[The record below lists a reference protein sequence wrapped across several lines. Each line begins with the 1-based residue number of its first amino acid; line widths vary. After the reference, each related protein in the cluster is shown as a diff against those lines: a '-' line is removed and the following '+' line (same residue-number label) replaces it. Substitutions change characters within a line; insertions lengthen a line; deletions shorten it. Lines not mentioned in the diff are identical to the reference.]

1 MSRRERNFPGPRAL
15 LVLATLLSAG
25 PVFAQSTVGFADP
38 RDTRA
43 LLDYRLP
50 TWSYRIWSLS
60 GGLNGGGNDY
70 STEERKSI
78 RNQFSSAL
86 ASDLIWRRMSDIQ
99 DRHLAAR
106 VSGDYRRQHDGN
118 ETHVRSDHELNGL
131 VKAQG
136 MIRRYLRPGGFY
148 GGLMVEAHQ
157 SYQERIQEEAWPED
171 DEVPDQYSRRTHGL
185 IQGDIGV
192 GRLRDVTPIIRA
204 QRLSERLVALGR
216 SRLTRGQ
223 ILRVADVLATE
234 QGYRKV
240 FDRPERNFWSDVL
253 EPMLEGQ
260 DSLTPYEIFY
270 LRDVMSES
278 VGSRW
283 EGAQTG
289 FRAVYQGT
297 DGDSPAGKLIID
309 ERELSIFAD
318 WAHNLSLEH
327 QLGAQVSGGYHWQ
340 VWNGDKRE
348 FGKISVRLF
357 HFWCLAD
364 RYSLDTS
371 VSLAG
376 YYTERDEE
384 VNRRN
389 LQTRFDSEFRI
400 YVEDSMTL
408 VTGVMVGNAQLNEP
422 ADQGSGHGWDWSY
435 RIGLEYTLDSLL
447 Y

>member
-1 MSRRERNFPGPRAL
+1 VNRFKRDSWTTLVL
-15 LVLATLLSAG
+15 LVLVTITSAA
-25 PVFAQSTVGFADP
+25 PAFAQSTVGFADP
-38 RDTRA
+38 GDTRA

-78 RNQFSSAL
+78 RNQFSS
-86 ASDLIWRRMSDIQ
+86 Q

-136 MIRRYLRPGGFY
+136 MIRRYLRPDGFY

-157 SYQERIQEEAWPED
+157 SYQELIQEEAWPED
-171 DEVPDQYSRRTHGL
+171 DEVPDQYFRRTHGL

-240 FDRPERNFWSDVL
+240 FDRPERNFWSDVCRL
-253 EPMLEGQ
+253 PGHRRRQPGGE
-260 DSLTPYEIFY
+260 T
-270 LRDVMSES
+270 
-278 VGSRW
+278 SR
-283 EGAQTG
+283 
-289 FRAVYQGT
+289 R
-297 DGDSPAGKLIID
+297 
-309 ERELSIFAD
+309 
-318 WAHNLSLEH
+318 
-327 QLGAQVSGGYHWQ
+327 
-340 VWNGDKRE
+340 
-348 FGKISVRLF
+348 
-357 HFWCLAD
+357 
-364 RYSLDTS
+364 
-371 VSLAG
+371 
-376 YYTERDEE
+376 
-384 VNRRN
+384 
-389 LQTRFDSEFRI
+389 
-400 YVEDSMTL
+400 
-408 VTGVMVGNAQLNEP
+408 
-422 ADQGSGHGWDWSY
+422 
-435 RIGLEYTLDSLL
+435 
-447 Y
+447 